1 VLNFIYLKQV
11 SSENAQNILL
21 TKRCDEMITIT
32 KKENI
37 VLNQIKYFHAEYN
50 DGVPSNILKLDL
62 SMSET
67 EFEDILKNLEVKK
80 LISKNDNYI
89 KANIVDSK
97 INVVESRE
105 EVLREDLNQTE
116 KKTFEL
122 ITNLASDGFVSRH
135 FLEGNLLYGDLEL
148 SNLQMYQIIVSLENK
163 GLIKKI
169 QKKDGE
175 YYSIKT

>member
-1 VLNFIYLKQV
+1 
-11 SSENAQNILL
+11 
-21 TKRCDEMITIT
+21 MITIT
-32 KKENI
+32 KKENL
-37 VLNQIKYFHAEYN
+37 VLNQIKYFQAEYG

-67 EFEDILKNLEVKK
+67 KFKDILTNLEDKG
-80 LISKNDNYI
+80 LISKADNYI
-89 KANIVDSK
+89 KANVVDSK

-122 ITNLASDGFVSRH
+122 IQNLANEGIISRYL
-135 FLEGNLLYGDLEL
+135 LEGNLLYGDLNL

-169 QKKDGE
+169 QEKDGE
-175 YYSIKT
+175 YYSL

>member
-1 VLNFIYLKQV
+1 
-11 SSENAQNILL
+11 
-21 TKRCDEMITIT
+21 MITIT
-32 KKENI
+32 KKENL
-37 VLNQIKYFHAEYN
+37 VLNQIKYFQAEYN

-67 EFEDILKNLEVKK
+67 EFKDILKNLEDKK

-97 INVVESRE
+97 INTVGSRE
-105 EVLREDLNQTE
+105 EVIREDLNQTE
-116 KKTFEL
+116 KKAFEI
-122 ITNLASDGFVSRH
+122 ITNLTSDGLISRH
-135 FLEGNLLYGDLEL
+135 CLEGNLLYGDLKL
-148 SNLQMYQIIVSLENK
+148 GNIQMYHLIIALEKK

-175 YYSIKT
+175 YYSL